1 MHCPYCGFGDSR
13 VTDSRNAEDGIRRRR
28 ECLSCGERF
37 TTYERLQAAAFLV
50 VKKDGRRE
58 DFSREKLLLGLRKA
72 CEKRPLPV
80 GTIEAVT
87 DDIEATLQ
95 ATGKTEVPSSVIG
108 EMVMAHLRDIDH
120 IAYIRFASVYRDF
133 ADIGEVRVALEGL
146 AATEARRSEETR
158 GQLPLI
164 PEEALEGLTRPWRPL
179 ARRRGRGRPPAA
191 RAVPPSV
198 GPRPRTNP
206 AARREAARGGSEAPL
221 RKARDGG

>member
-1 MHCPYCGFGDSR
+1 MYCPYCGFADSK

-37 TTYERLQAAAFLV
+37 TTYERVQAAAFLV

-72 CEKRPLPV
+72 CEKRPMPV

-95 ATGKTEVPSSVIG
+95 ATGKAEVPTSVIG
-108 EMVMAHLRDIDH
+108 EMVMAHLRDLDQ

-133 ADIGEVRVALEGL
+133 ADIGELRVALEGL
-146 AATEARRSEETR
+146 AATEARRSEEAR

-164 PEEALEGLTRPWRPL
+164 SEETLEGLTRPWRPL
-179 ARRRGRGRPPAA
+179 ARRRGRGRPPAG
-191 RAVPPSV
+191 RASPPSV
-198 GPRPRTNP
+198 GPRPRITP
-206 AARREAARGGSEAPL
+206 AVRREAAQGGSGAPL
-221 RKARDGG
+221 RKARERG